1 MTTAQRIEELEAMLS
16 KAYAM
21 RTQANNLKVNRQ
33 LVFAINANIR
43 EWKLELITLRE
54 KAVA

>member
-1 MTTAQRIEELEAMLS
+1 MTTARIEELEALLS
-16 KAYAM
+16 KAYAL
-21 RTQANNLKVNRQ
+21 RTQANQLKVNRQ
-33 LVFAINANIR
+33 LVFSINANIR

>member
-1 MTTAQRIEELEAMLS
+1 MTTRIEELEQLLA
-16 KAYAM
+16 KAYSL

-33 LVFAINANIR
+33 FVFAINADIR

>member
-1 MTTAQRIEELEAMLS
+1 MNTDRIAELEAMLS

-43 EWKLELITLRE
+43 EWNLELATLRQ
-54 KAVA
+54 KVVA

>member
-1 MTTAQRIEELEAMLS
+1 MSTNRIEELQQMLA

-21 RTQANNLKVNRQ
+21 RTQVNNLKVNRQ

-43 EWKLELITLRE
+43 EWNSELSTLST
-54 KAVA
+54 KVGA